1 MSRQTQELEQEAN
14 LFACLLLMPSKFIK
28 QDLENLQ
35 VDLGGVR
42 KGGED
47 ELMKLCK
54 KYGVSLTA
62 LTYRIAYFKKHKY

>member
-1 MSRQTQELEQEAN
+1 MSRQAKDMEQEAN

-28 QDLENLQ
+28 QDIDEMEI
-35 VDLGGVR
+35 DLGGV
-42 KGGED
+42 KKSGED

-62 LTYRIAYFKKHKY
+62 LTYRIAYFKKHNY

>member
-1 MSRQTQELEQEAN
+1 
-14 LFACLLLMPSKFIK
+14 MPSKFIK